1 MKQWMDK
8 TRSKFRTN
16 KSMFVFLVI
25 LVIVGIVAGTLFLLM
40 ISKDDQAMVQQ
51 YLSTFLDHVKQNKLN
66 FLQAF
71 QGSLI
76 GNILFVLGIW
86 LLGISVIGIPIMIFM
101 FFSKAFTLG
110 FALSSMIANY
120 KVKGCLLGFVY
131 VFPHHIFNILLYSFL
146 MAYALSFSIRLIFSL
161 LKKKSLDFKV
171 MMNQYVK
178 VLIIC
183 VVGIVATSLMETF
196 LTPVLLKE
204 VLKIIG

>member
-16 KSMFVFLVI
+16 KSMFVFLFI
-25 LVIVGIVAGTLFLLM
+25 LIVVGIIAGSLFIVM
-40 ISKDDQAMVQQ
+40 ISKDDQTMVQQ
-51 YLSTFLDHVKQNKLN
+51 YLSTFLDNVKQNKLN

-76 GNILFVLGIW
+76 GNILFILGIW
-86 LLGISVIGIPIMIFM
+86 LLGISVIGIPIMVFM

-110 FALSSMIANY
+110 FALASMIVNY
-120 KVKGCLLGFVY
+120 KVKGCLLGFIY
-131 VFPHHIFNILLYSFL
+131 IFPHHIINLFLYSFL
-146 MAYALSFSIRLIFSL
+146 MAYALSFSIRLITSL
-161 LKKKSLDFKV
+161 IKKKNLDFKV
-171 MMNQYVK
+171 MMNQYFK

-183 VVGIVATSLMETF
+183 VIGILITSLMETF

-204 VLKIIG
+204 VLKVIS